1 MTMLK
6 TQNLDKRFG
15 GLHAVS
21 DVNIHVHKGELLGLI
36 GPNGAGK
43 TTIFNLLTGVYVPTS
58 GSIELA
64 DEDGA
69 LLQIGGMKPHLVAG
83 QGVSRTFQNIRLFK
97 DISVLDNLRIAM
109 HKNAKHSLFE
119 ALFRLPRYQKDE
131 EAFYG
136 QAMHLL
142 ELVGLAGKSRDLA
155 RNLPYGEQ
163 RKLEIARAMA
173 ADARLIFLDEP
184 AAGMNPSETEDLAR
198 LIRKLQ
204 QDYDLTIVL
213 IEHDMKF
220 VMNLCQRIYVL
231 DFGSVIAEGTPE
243 EIRQNKRV
251 IAAYLGE
258 EPDQMKLQQQ

>member
-1 MTMLK
+1 MTVLK
-6 TQNLDKRFG
+6 TLNLNKRFG

-21 DVNIHVHKGELLGLI
+21 DVSIHVHKGELLGLI

-58 GSIELA
+58 GDIELA
-64 DEDGA
+64 DDAGT
-69 LLQIGGMKPHLVAG
+69 LLKIGGMKPHLVARS
-83 QGVSRTFQNIRLFK
+83 GVSRTFQNIRLFK
-97 DISVLDNLRIAM
+97 DISVLDNLLISM
-109 HKNAKHSLFE
+109 HKNVRHSMIE

-131 EAFYG
+131 SNFYT
-136 QAMHLL
+136 QAMLLL
-142 ELVGLAGKSRDLA
+142 ELVGLGGKSKSLA

-173 ADARLIFLDEP
+173 TDAKLIFLDEP
-184 AAGMNPSETEDLAR
+184 AAGMNPSETEDLAN
-198 LIRKLQ
+198 LIRKIQ
-204 QDYDLTIVL
+204 KDYDMTIVL

-220 VMNLCQRIYVL
+220 VMNLCERVYVL
-231 DFGSVIAEGTPE
+231 DFGSIIAEGTPE

-258 EPDQMKLQQQ
+258 EPEQMRLHQ

>member
-6 TQNLDKRFG
+6 TQNLDKSFG

-21 DVNIHVHKGELLGLI
+21 DVSIHVRKGELLGLI

-58 GSIELA
+58 GKIELA
-64 DEDGA
+64 DVDGA
-69 LLQIGGMKPHLVAG
+69 LLQIDGMKPHLVARS
-83 QGVSRTFQNIRLFK
+83 GVSRTFQNIRLFK
-97 DISVLDNLRIAM
+97 DISVLDNLRISM

-119 ALFRLPRYQKDE
+119 ALFRLPRYQRDE
-131 EAFYG
+131 QMFYK

-142 ELVGLAGKSRDLA
+142 ELVGLADKSRDLA

-204 QDYDLTIVL
+204 KDYDLTIVL

-231 DFGSVIAEGTPE
+231 DFGSIIAEGIPD
-243 EIRQNKRV
+243 EIRNNKRV

-258 EPDQMKLQQQ
+258 EPEQAKLHQ